1 MNILE
6 IIKKAPKDH
15 VYYCTVIGDCNVEII
30 KNTVF
35 PITVR
40 NVNNEG
46 SVGLTKE
53 GKYFND
59 CISSGECILFPS
71 RDNRDWE
78 AFERELM
85 GITEGRQYV
94 LRRAFGEEEL
104 PLSTEIEFEGGGQA
118 VFDSFCGISEINL
131 DHEYYKNH
139 PYIDFQIDGKEYKV
153 STEDM
158 KRLAMNSTKDMKER
172 LCVVE
177 KGNDEYSINIED
189 KEKNVSGKSFSNNT
203 FDGTAEIV
211 SIPDRP
217 MMAAVIM
224 SGMLAGGC
232 KDKNAAFVN
241 KALNKALHLADLILD
256 ETETKTKEE

>member
-6 IIKKAPKDH
+6 VIKKAPKDH
-15 VYYCTVIGDCNVEII
+15 VYYCLINGDCYVEITNNE
-30 KNTVF
+30 KY

-40 NVNNEG
+40 DINDTDWI
-46 SVGLTKE
+46 GLTEK
-53 GKYFND
+53 GKYFTD
-59 CISSGECILFPS
+59 SELPGGECVLFPS

-94 LRRAFGEEEL
+94 LRRVFGEEEL
-104 PLSTEIEFEGGGQA
+104 PLSTEIEIEGGGKA
-118 VFDSFCGISEINL
+118 VLSRFCGISGINL
-131 DHEYYKNH
+131 DHEYYKEH
-139 PYIDFQIDGKEYKV
+139 PYIDFQIDGKKYRV
-153 STEDM
+153 STEDI

-172 LCVVE
+172 LRVVE
-177 KGNDEYSINIED
+177 KGDDKYSIDIEG
-189 KEKNVSGKSFSNNT
+189 KEKNVSDKSFFDNP

-224 SGMLAGGC
+224 SGLLARGS
-232 KDKNAAFVN
+232 KDKGVV
-241 KALNKALHLADLILD
+241 LVNKALHLADLILD